1 MHPVLLIDDDAGATE
16 ALRLYLQLYDVASVA
31 VETGLEAL
39 VLLRSG
45 FHASVIVLDLMMP
58 GLDGFGFRAEQLA
71 DDRLATIPVIVC
83 SGGYDAAS
91 AAQRLGVAAFTAKP
105 VRPAELLRLIRQV
118 GGGATAGTS

>member
-1 MHPVLLIDDDAGATE
+1 MHPVLLIDDDAGASE

-31 VETGLEAL
+31 VESGLEAL

-45 FHASVIVLDLMMP
+45 FRASVIVLDLMMP

-71 DDRLATIPVIVC
+71 DDRLAGIPVIVC
-83 SGGYDAAS
+83 SGGYDAAA
-91 AAQRLGVAAFTAKP
+91 AAQRLGVAAFTPKP

-118 GGGATAGTS
+118 T